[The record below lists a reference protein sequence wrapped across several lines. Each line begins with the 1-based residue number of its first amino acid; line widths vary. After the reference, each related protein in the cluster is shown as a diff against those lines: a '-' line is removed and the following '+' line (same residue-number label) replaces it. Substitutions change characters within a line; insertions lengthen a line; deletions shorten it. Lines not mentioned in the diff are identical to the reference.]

1 MMKTHEAFQLILN
14 EYERARELYPH
25 WPKDLIHQTAIMAEE
40 SGEAV
45 KAALD
50 HVYHGGDIE
59 DVRTELIHTAATCV
73 RCLVNMKG

>member
-1 MMKTHEAFQLILN
+1 MKTHEAFQLILN
-14 EYERARELYPH
+14 EYEIAMELHPH
-25 WPKDLIHQTAIMAEE
+25 WPSDLIHQISIMAEE

-59 DVRTELIHTAATCV
+59 DVRTELIHCGAMVV
-73 RCLVNMKG
+73 RCLMNLKG